1 MANWTKI
8 IIGSCDSSMHQG
20 NRDFPI
26 TYKGQNLYFR
36 GAVNTRAHL
45 KWINQTFPL
54 FRLSTHVV
62 LAGSSTGGTASILWA
77 TYIKSLFPITTNFFL
92 ISDSSILMTT
102 KTYLTNLDY
111 VLNVYINIFK
121 LANNI

>member
-1 MANWTKI
+1 
-8 IIGSCDSSMHQG
+8 MHQG

-77 TYIKSLFPITTNFFL
+77 TYIKSLFPNTTNFFL
-92 ISDSSILMTT
+92 ISDSVMPSIQIKNINASFINILM
-102 KTYLTNLDY
+102 YL
-111 VLNVYINIFK
+111 FK
-121 LANNI
+121 LLR